1 MILDKVFETLKEHD
15 RTLTKID
22 FTQQYLGKSK
32 SYLYV
37 MKHRQQD
44 ISNDSLCKLYVGLKH
59 SAKQLK
65 ENGFT
70 EHNYQ
75 ANEKLADMV
84 LAEIENKVAAEI

>member
-1 MILDKVFETLKEHD
+1 MILDKVFNTLKEHN
-15 RTLTKID
+15 RSLTKVD
-22 FTQQYLGKSK
+22 FTEQYLGKSK

-44 ISNDSLCKLYVGLKH
+44 ISNDSLCKLYVGLKQ
-59 SAKQLK
+59 SAQQLK

-70 EHNYQ
+70 QHNYQ

-84 LAEIENKVAAEI
+84 LEELENKVAAEI

>member
-1 MILDKVFETLKEHD
+1 MILDKVFNTLKEHN
-15 RTLTKID
+15 RSLTKVD
-22 FTQQYLGKSK
+22 FTEQYLGKSK

-44 ISNDSLCKLYVGLKH
+44 ISNDSLCKLYVGLKQ
-59 SAKQLK
+59 SAQQLK

-70 EHNYQ
+70 QHNYQ

>member
-1 MILDKVFETLKEHD
+1 MILDKVYNTLKEHN
-15 RTLTKID
+15 RGLTKVD
-22 FTQQYLGKSK
+22 FTEQYLGKSK

-84 LAEIENKVAAEI
+84 LEELENKVAAEI

>member
-44 ISNDSLCKLYVGLKH
+44 ISNDSLCKFYVGLKQ
-59 SAKQLK
+59 SAQQLK

-70 EHNYQ
+70 QHNYQ

>member
-44 ISNDSLCKLYVGLKH
+44 ISNDSLCKLYVGLKQ
-59 SAKQLK
+59 SAQQLK

-70 EHNYQ
+70 QHNYQ

-84 LAEIENKVAAEI
+84 LAEIENKVAAKI

>member
-1 MILDKVFETLKEHD
+1 MILDKVFETLKEYD
-15 RTLTKID
+15 RTLTKKQFASD
-22 FTQQYLGKSK
+22 YLGKSK

-44 ISNDSLCKLYVGLKH
+44 ISNDSLCKLYVGLKQT
-59 SAKQLK
+59 AKQLK

-70 EHNYQ
+70 SYT

-84 LAEIENKVAAEI
+84 LVELENKVAAEI

>member
-1 MILDKVFETLKEHD
+1 MKEHD

-44 ISNDSLCKLYVGLKH
+44 ISNDSLCKLYVGLKQ
-59 SAKQLK
+59 SAQQLK

-70 EHNYQ
+70 QHNYQ

>member
-1 MILDKVFETLKEHD
+1 MILDKVYNTLKEYD

-22 FTQQYLGKSK
+22 FTEQYLGKSK

-44 ISNDSLCKLYVGLKH
+44 ISNDSLCKLWVGLKQ
-59 SAKQLK
+59 SAEQLK
-65 ENGFT
+65 ENGFASYT
-70 EHNYQ
+70 

-84 LAEIENKVAAEI
+84 LVELENKVAAEI

>member
-15 RTLTKID
+15 RTLTKKQFASD
-22 FTQQYLGKSK
+22 YLGKSK

-37 MKHRQQD
+37 MKHNGTD
-44 ISNDSLCKLYVGLKH
+44 ISNDALCRCYVGLKQ

-65 ENGFT
+65 ESRFT
-70 EHNYQ
+70 NHTYI

-84 LAEIENKVAAEI
+84 LVELEKKVALEI